1 MAIWHFNTSIATK
14 QDSEGNEKRVGVFSF
29 SGVKN
34 NTFVIKYF
42 YEAPFYDKMASEFI
56 SIHFV

>member
-1 MAIWHFNTSIATK
+1 M
-14 QDSEGNEKRVGVFSF
+14 KRELGVFSF